1 MEEKYLKEV
10 ESYLEK
16 KDILNR
22 VNLNNVSTNVIKTKV
37 GNTTYLIVYNKLFT
51 SQTNILSD
59 INSSIENIDI
69 YEIDTDENNGIYFY
83 TLYTK
88 KDKSERIIVLLPS
101 NLTSIV
107 RPRLNRIKNNT
118 LDKETKQRSSD
129 TPSKASGTIV
139 TTPTDTKESKDRN
152 VTKENKDKEEEEAD
166 NKYPK
171 NIRDQ
176 IIYAIKNKLLIN
188 FDYINIWEG
197 GSKIE
202 RYRKVAPAALGYSKF
217 TGRLLLRALQFEGGS
232 FSKSTPYWRLFAL
245 SNMFPFST
253 TRQNNTVIVF
263 PEQRFKILNGYKKND
278 SFLNGIIAQLEKDKK
293 SEFDL
298 FFEENFF
305 TEIDL
310 QSDINNLE
318 YIDFNKFK

>member
-59 INSSIENIDI
+59 INSSLENIDI

-118 LDKETKQRSSD
+118 TDKETKQRSSD
-129 TPSKASGTIV
+129 TPSK
-139 TTPTDTKESKDRN
+139 TPTPISEPIIEDNKSKDRN
-152 VTKENKDKEEEEAD
+152 VTKENKDKEEPD

-263 PEQRFKILNGYKKND
+263 PEQRFKILNGYKRND

-305 TEIDL
+305 TEID
-310 QSDINNLE
+310 INNLE
-318 YIDFNKFK
+318 YIDFKKFK

>member
-16 KDILNR
+16 KNILNR
-22 VNLNNVSTNVIKTKV
+22 VNLNNIVNNTVKVKVDNTNYI
-37 GNTTYLIVYNKLFT
+37 IVYNKFFT
-51 SQTNILSD
+51 TQTDIIDD
-59 INSSIENIDI
+59 INSNIENITI
-69 YEIDTDENNGIYFY
+69 YEIETETLGGLVLYN
-83 TLYTK
+83 LYTK
-88 KDKSERIIVLLPS
+88 KDKSQKTILILSKELSPVI
-101 NLTSIV
+101 

-129 TPSKASGTIV
+129 TPSKASTTIV
-139 TTPTDTKESKDRN
+139 TTPIEDI
-152 VTKENKDKEEEEAD
+152 KDKKINITTKDEKVIEEI
-166 NKYPK
+166 KYPK

-197 GSKIE
+197 GAKVE

-263 PEQRFKILNGYKKND
+263 PEQKFKILNGYKKND

-310 QSDINNLE
+310 NNIE